1 VTFFIDRDGVAVARF
16 DGPLT
21 STLIDRY
28 LQLAGVR

>member
-1 VTFFIDRDGVAVARF
+1 MTVFIDRDGVVVARF

-21 STLIDRY
+21 DALIERY